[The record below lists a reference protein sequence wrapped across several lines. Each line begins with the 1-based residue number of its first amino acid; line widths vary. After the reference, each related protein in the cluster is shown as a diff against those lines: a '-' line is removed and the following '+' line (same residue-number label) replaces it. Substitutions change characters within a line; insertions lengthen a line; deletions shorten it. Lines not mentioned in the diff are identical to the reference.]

1 MTRFQ
6 HRMRSND
13 GQVIVFVAALFMV
26 LFGIAALVI
35 DGGRWFQT
43 HRHLQTAADAAALA
57 GVQSLPSDPS
67 GASSIANTYAQ
78 NNFSGVTA
86 SVSVPPGSPL
96 PSVCNSGAPYNCIRV
111 VTSKS
116 VPGTFAK
123 FFAALRG
130 YTFGDRNANAH
141 ATAAVTVPQFMKN
154 VAPIAVKNTVAC
166 TVPSC
171 YGTTKT
177 VSFNE
182 SAVASSTIGLI
193 NLTCHDT
200 ALPACANNNNVGA
213 TDLKNWIL
221 NGYPDALPS
230 GQWYGVKT
238 GQNVGP
244 IKQGLDAQVGTP
256 LFFPVFDT
264 TSNIG
269 STYYFHIIGWASFVI
284 DQVVSWTPSTKTLK
298 GHFVTF
304 TTSDLPAG
312 VPPTSSNDFGVHI
325 LSLVE

>member
-1 MTRFQ
+1 VMRLFA
-6 HRMRSND
+6 RARSND
-13 GQVIVFVAALFMV
+13 GQVVVFVVAILFV

-57 GVQSLPSDPS
+57 GVQNLPSDPG
-67 GASSIANTYAQ
+67 GAATTASTYAQ
-78 NNFSGVTA
+78 NNFTGVTA
-86 SVSVPPGSPL
+86 TVSVPPSPL
-96 PSVCNSGAPYNCIRV
+96 PSSCSGTAPYNCIRV
-111 VTSKS
+111 VTSKT

-130 YTFGDRNANAH
+130 ATFGDRNESAR
-141 ATAAVTVPQFMKN
+141 ATAAVTVPSLFKN
-154 VAPIAVKNTVAC
+154 VAPVAVKNTVAC

-171 YGTTKT
+171 FGTSKT
-177 VSFNE
+177 VSFDE

-193 NLTCHDT
+193 NLTCHDPS
-200 ALPACANNNNVGA
+200 LPACVNNNNVGA
-213 TDLKNWIL
+213 TDLRDWII
-221 NGYPDALPS
+221 NGDPDALPS

-244 IKQGLDAQVGTP
+244 IKQGFDARVGVP
-256 LFFPVFDT
+256 LFFPVFDN

-269 STYYFHIIGWASFVI
+269 SVWYFHIIGWSAFVI
-284 DQVVSWTPSTKTLK
+284 DQVVSWSPSNKQLR

-312 VPPTSSNDFGVHI
+312 TPPSGSNDFGVHI

>member
-1 MTRFQ
+1 MTRALG
-6 HRMRSND
+6 RARSDD
-13 GQVIVFVAALFMV
+13 GQVVVLVVALLFVF
-26 LFGIAALVI
+26 FGIAALVI

-57 GVQSLPSDPS
+57 GVQALPSDPS
-67 GASSIANTYAQ
+67 GAASIANTYAQ
-78 NNFSGVTA
+78 NNFNGVTA
-86 SVSVPPGSPL
+86 SVSVPPSPL
-96 PSVCNSGAPYNCIRV
+96 PSACSGSAPYNCIRV
-111 VTSKS
+111 VTSTT

-130 YTFGDRNANAH
+130 YVFSDRNPTAR
-141 ATAAVTVPQFMKN
+141 ATAAVTVPASFKN

-166 TVPSC
+166 IVPSC
-171 YGTTKT
+171 FNTSKT
-177 VSFNE
+177 VSFDE

-193 NLTCHDT
+193 NLTCHDPS
-200 ALPACANNNNVGA
+200 LPACANNNNVGA
-213 TDLKNWIL
+213 QDLKDWIL
-221 NGYPDALPS
+221 NGFAPELPS
-230 GQWYGVKT
+230 SQWYGVKT

-244 IKQGLDAQVGTP
+244 IKQGLDARTGVP

-264 TSNIG
+264 TQNIG
-269 STYYFHIIGWASFVI
+269 SVWYFHIIGWSAFVI
-284 DQVVSWTPSTKTLK
+284 DQVVSWSPSDKTLR

-312 VPPTSSNDFGVHI
+312 VPPNGSNDFGVHI

>member
-1 MTRFQ
+1 VTRTVD
-6 HRMRSND
+6 RARSED
-13 GQVIVFVAALFMV
+13 GQVIVFVVALFLV

-57 GVQSLPSDPS
+57 GVQALPSDPS
-67 GASSIANTYAQ
+67 GASSIASTYAE

-86 SVSVPPGSPL
+86 TVSVPPSPL
-96 PSVCNSGAPYNCIRV
+96 PSSCASSPPNCVRV
-111 VTSKS
+111 VTSKT

-130 YTFGDRNANAH
+130 AVFGDRSESAR
-141 ATAAVTVPQFMKN
+141 ATAAVTVPANFKN

-166 TVPSC
+166 IVPSC
-171 YGTTKT
+171 FGTTKT
-177 VSFNE
+177 VSFDE

-193 NLTCHDT
+193 NLTCHAT
-200 ALPACANNNNVGA
+200 SLPACVNNNNVGA
-213 TDLKNWIL
+213 TDLRDWII
-221 NGYPDALPS
+221 NGDPDALPS

-244 IKQGLDAQVGTP
+244 IKQGLDAMVGVP

-264 TSNIG
+264 TSSIG
-269 STYYFHIIGWASFVI
+269 SVWYFHIIGWSSFVI
-284 DQVVSWTPSTKTLK
+284 DQVVSWSPSNKQLR

-304 TTSDLPAG
+304 TTSTLPAG

-325 LSLVE
+325 LTLVE